1 MRRRVVRWTDMYYR
15 DIESCFPKRLLE
27 AGRTKNKS
35 FNNILKVIG
44 KNMKINSNWK
54 LGAAVGTA
62 LSMGSGAA
70 FAGPHGF
77 DLHNVFHG
85 ASAAMAGT
93 SIAHVED
100 PVSAVFG
107 NPATLTTYYGGTN
120 FMFGATFYMP
130 RARMQHDG
138 SAGYATG
145 EAAALVNITNGA
157 TGKALAASGGYLIAC
172 AGDEIYANSSSI
184 IGSIGVIYSSFGFTE
199 LIKKIGVERRVH
211 TAGKNKSSLD
221 PFQEEKSEDIER
233 LKNIQL
239 DLHKDFIKVV
249 EESRGSKLKKDGIEL
264 FSGEF
269 WAGSKSQE
277 LGLIDGLG
285 NANEI
290 LKEKFGEDVVIKKF
304 EKSKGWLSK
313 RLSSSSNQMDQLANI
328 LEERSIWQRYG
339 F

>member
-1 MRRRVVRWTDMYYR
+1 MFSFFKKKNIIAHIKLNGVIGNAGKFKQGIDFAGQEEIIEKAFSLKKAKVVAITINSPGGSPVQSHLIYR
-15 DIESCFPKRLLE
+15 YIRSQAK
-27 AGRTKNKS
+27 KKK
-35 FNNILKVIG
+35 IKVI
-44 KNMKINSNWK
+44 
-54 LGAAVGTA
+54 V
-62 LSMGSGAA
+62 
-70 FAGPHGF
+70 FA
-77 DLHNVFHG
+77 
-85 ASAAMAGT
+85 
-93 SIAHVED
+93 ED
-100 PVSAVFG
+100 V
-107 NPATLTTYYGGTN
+107 
-120 FMFGATFYMP
+120 
-130 RARMQHDG
+130 
-138 SAGYATG
+138 
-145 EAAALVNITNGA
+145 
-157 TGKALAASGGYLIAC
+157 AASGGYLIAC

-221 PFQEEKSEDIER
+221 PFQEEKLEDIER
-233 LKNIQL
+233 LKSIQL
-239 DLHKDFIKVV
+239 DLHKDFIQVV
-249 EESRGSKLKKDGIEL
+249 EESRGSKLKKSGIEL

-269 WAGSKSQE
+269 WAGSKAKE

-313 RLSSSSNQMDQLANI
+313 KLSSSSNQVDQFANI